1 MFYRLLWFIDLALS
15 FIIDMVRRCKK
26 IIIRLWMWPKSCTKH
41 TALCTLTTILCLFIC
56 FFLPISLPSKEKI
69 GYLFVKAISV
79 ANHLESNLNSNCW
92 NLMKKGIFSV
102 KACYLLVVHPHNDV
116 WVTDRL
122 QIWWVVY
129 RIANVYIGLYHLD
142 LCKYTV

>member
-56 FFLPISLPSKEKI
+56 FFLLISLPSKEKI

-102 KACYLLVVHPHNDV
+102 KACYLLVVYTHIMMFESL
-116 WVTDRL
+116 TDCRYDE
-122 QIWWVVY
+122 W
-129 RIANVYIGLYHLD
+129 
-142 LCKYTV
+142 YTV